1 MKKQLIRLTESDLH
15 RIIRESV
22 KRIIKEEHGEPDSKV
37 AIIFLDIIEDYQAN
51 EIAEEYGV
59 SEEQAAAEWFK
70 ETAGEMDFAEDNM
83 PTHREF
89 VMDIPE
95 LNSKL
100 YHDYGG
106 GYYFLVKN
114 ADPSSA
120 PMAMENTIRRA
131 VRGSLNRLIETDC
144 AGAMQT
150 GCGNS
155 PKGSNPEAGQYVVPL
170 GGDSETSDRHPGFS
184 VDGKAKWN
192 KGVNT
197 SVVRRP
203 MYNPKSGKKK

>member
-1 MKKQLIRLTESDLH
+1 
-15 RIIRESV
+15 
-22 KRIIKEEHGEPDSKV
+22 V
-37 AIIFLDIIEDYQAN
+37 AIIFSDIIEDYQAN
-51 EIAEEYGV
+51 EIAEEYGI

-83 PTHREF
+83 PAHREF

-95 LNSKL
+95 LNSEL
-100 YHDYGG
+100 YHDYVGE
-106 GYYFLVKN
+106 YYFLVKK
-114 ADPSSA
+114 AEPSMS
-120 PMAMENTIRRA
+120 PMTIESA
-131 VRGSLNRLIETDC
+131 VRKSINRLIETDC
-144 AGAMQT
+144 AGVMQT

-192 KGVNT
+192 KGGNT
-197 SVVRRP
+197 SVMRRP

>member
-100 YHDYGG
+100 YH
-106 GYYFLVKN
+106 
-114 ADPSSA
+114 
-120 PMAMENTIRRA
+120 
-131 VRGSLNRLIETDC
+131 
-144 AGAMQT
+144 
-150 GCGNS
+150 
-155 PKGSNPEAGQYVVPL
+155 
-170 GGDSETSDRHPGFS
+170 
-184 VDGKAKWN
+184 
-192 KGVNT
+192 
-197 SVVRRP
+197 
-203 MYNPKSGKKK
+203 